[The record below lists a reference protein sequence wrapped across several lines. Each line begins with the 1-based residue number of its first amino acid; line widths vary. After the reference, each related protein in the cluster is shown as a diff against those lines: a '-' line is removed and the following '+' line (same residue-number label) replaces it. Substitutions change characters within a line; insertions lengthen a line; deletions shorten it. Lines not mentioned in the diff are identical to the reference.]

1 MFGADMERVE
11 GWVIIGG
18 HGSRCCVSDLGKQQV
33 FVCATRQ
40 IIKTSPG
47 SKTYYD
53 NFETEHYYF
62 FPSFEREDVMLITST
77 SCFIKIL
84 RNLRYSNW
92 PPRQVLNNA
101 FSPASTRLL
110 LSDQWVRV
118 RVRDRPLSD
127 DTLRNKCRHLW
138 LRCKGRFP
146 EKSCCSFGFCP
157 NYSPP
162 HTPFWTTCTIFFN
175 AKNVDLSDIQ
185 NDSLSKFF
193 LNKAK
198 QNTCFVGHV
207 YNSLKFKLLAFW
219 RK

>member
-1 MFGADMERVE
+1 MFRVDMERVE

-47 SKTYYD
+47 SKTNYD
-53 NFETEHYYF
+53 NFESKHF
-62 FPSFEREDVMLITST
+62 FPSSEREDVMLITSTST

-84 RNLRYSNW
+84 RNLRYGNW

-118 RVRDRPLSD
+118 GIIDRSLSD

-146 EKSCCSFGFCP
+146 EKKLLFFWILSKL
-157 NYSPP
+157 PP
-162 HTPFWTTCTIFFN
+162 PLPPIWTTWTIFFRRR
-175 AKNVDLSDIQ
+175 KSRFESHFTTYIHPKITV
-185 NDSLSKFF
+185 
-193 LNKAK
+193 LN
-198 QNTCFVGHV
+198 
-207 YNSLKFKLLAFW
+207 
-219 RK
+219 